1 MDGSVSCRRE
11 IVAAGTSNASTTMS
25 GPVAE
30 AFCRPVTSN
39 VKVWRALDKPV
50 ASSMGTRISTVFE
63 YVSTSVRK
71 APSRD
76 MRAMP
81 VLAARPP
88 IHVTDGPVK
97 VNVACAPVVVEN
109 AAAPPLHDRLPSGVQ
124 PAVYETDGSVSS
136 KRFAPGGGGGGGGAL
151 LATVTVTG
159 AEVARLPAASRAT
172 AVRVCEPLLVVV
184 VSKAIEYGA
193 VVSSTPLLT
202 PSSWSCTP
210 ATPTL
215 SEALA
220 VTVTVPDI
228 VAPFAGEVMLT
239 VGGVVSGGG
248 GGGPLATVTVTGA
261 EVARLPAASRAIAVM
276 V

>member
-97 VNVACAPVVVEN
+97 VNVACAPVVVEY
-109 AAAPPLHDRLPSGVQ
+109 AAVPPLHDRLPSGVQ
-124 PAVYETDGSVSS
+124 PAVYATDGSVSS

-151 LATVTVTG
+151 LATVTVT
-159 AEVARLPAASRAT
+159 VVDSVWLPAASRAT
-172 AVRVCEPLLVVV
+172 AVMVCEPSLTEA
-184 VSKAIEYGA
+184 VSQGIEYGA
-193 VVSSTPLLT
+193 LMSSAPKLT
-202 PSSWSCTP
+202 LSILNCTP
-210 ATPTL
+210 TTPTL

-220 VTVTVPDI
+220 VKLVVPET
-228 VAPFAGEVMLT
+228 VAPETGDVMLT
-239 VGGVVSGGG
+239 VGGVVSAGD
-248 GGGPLATVTVTGA
+248 PLATVTVTES
-261 EVARLPAASRAIAVM
+261 EVVLPAASRATAVM